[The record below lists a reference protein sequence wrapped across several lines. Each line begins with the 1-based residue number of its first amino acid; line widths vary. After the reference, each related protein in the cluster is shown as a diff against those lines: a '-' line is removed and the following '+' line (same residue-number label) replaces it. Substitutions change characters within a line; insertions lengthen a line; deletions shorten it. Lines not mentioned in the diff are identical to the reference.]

1 MPRHLPW
8 VILLGAALTA
18 AATACRGV
26 AAEEPAKVRLF
37 ILSGQSNMAGLDPN
51 VSFTPA
57 LKQAH
62 AKDEVI
68 VVKHA
73 IGAQPILR
81 WYKAVKLPQRIKL
94 SENQKPG
101 DIYDELMAQV
111 AKAVG
116 SKKADTITFVWM
128 QGERDAAP
136 GWWSVYADNLRG
148 LLKQLRDDL
157 ERPDVTVV
165 IGRLSDYGKGNPPWD
180 AVRAAQEK
188 VAGEDPL
195 AAWVD
200 TDELN
205 GDKNA
210 KHYTREGYAEL
221 GRRFAAKAV
230 ELIKK
235 QDSTGKQTGGAC
247 R

>member
-1 MPRHLPW
+1 MSRHLPC
-8 VILLGAALTA
+8 VIWLGAALTA
-18 AATACRGV
+18 AATTSHGV
-26 AAEEPAKVRLF
+26 AAAEAKVHLF

-57 LKQAH
+57 LKRTYAN
-62 AKDEVI
+62 DEVI

-116 SKKADTITFVWM
+116 GKKANTITFVWM
-128 QGERDAAP
+128 QGERDAGT
-136 GWWSVYADNLRG
+136 GWSSVYADNLRG
-148 LLKQLRDDL
+148 LLKQLRDDFK
-157 ERPDVTVV
+157 RPDVTVV
-165 IGRLSDYGKGNPPWD
+165 IGRLSDFGKGNPPWE
-180 AVRAAQEK
+180 AVREAQEK

-195 AAWVD
+195 AALVD
-200 TDELN
+200 TDDLN
-205 GDKNA
+205 GDKNG

-221 GRRFAAKAV
+221 GRRFAAKAI
-230 ELIKK
+230 ELINK
-235 QDSTGKQTGGAC
+235 QGSAGKHPGGAC